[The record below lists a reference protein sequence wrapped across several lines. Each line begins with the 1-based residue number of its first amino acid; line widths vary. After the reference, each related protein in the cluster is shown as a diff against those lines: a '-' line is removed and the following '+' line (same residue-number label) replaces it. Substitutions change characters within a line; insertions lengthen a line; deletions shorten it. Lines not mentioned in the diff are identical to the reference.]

1 MIYSQRDEKDTS
13 TIDWVEET
21 TGDEYKKPKKGESY

>member
-1 MIYSQRDEKDTS
+1 MNTKRDEKDDE

-21 TGDEYKKPKKGESY
+21 TGDEYKKTKRGEGY